1 MCNDSPNHCFI
12 NRNIITPSA
21 ALLILRLSS
30 KISEE
35 TSSFALPSFDSG
47 CSDWTLWNTNT
58 YRCYTFA
65 YQQPLIYLIALLS
78 QAKYRLTVFRAK
90 EADTR
95 ATEAIRWAESTRSV
109 MSLSNWA
116 SWLPFWDTLRTDDRE
131 LREKSFYFSGKKQ
144 QEHTN
149 RGRGTQNTC
158 ARREHSSAASGHVSL
173 HGKHSPEH
181 RFSSAPLPNHSPV
194 SSGGGAPDPAQQ
206 PTSQPADQCDIII
219 IASVC
224 WKALLLTT
232 IVSLTLVWF
241 LNSSVKLTAFSS
253 SSWLSSICESKD
265 RHATLRFWWPDWQKE
280 RKNSN
285 KTPLNFRRMLRQCH
299 ACFIKQRNSKKK
311 CELCSSLTDLSML
324 LTTRLFWT

>member
-30 KISEE
+30 KLSEE
-35 TSSFALPSFDSG
+35 TSSFALPSSDSG

-58 YRCYTFA
+58 CRCYTFA
-65 YQQPLIYLIALLS
+65 YQPPLIYLIALLF
-78 QAKYRLTVFRAK
+78 QAKYRLTMFRAK

-95 ATEAIRWAESTRSV
+95 ATEAIWWAESTRSV

-158 ARREHSSAASGHVSL
+158 ARSEHSSAASGHVSL

-194 SSGGGAPDPAQQ
+194 SSGGGATDPAQQ

-241 LNSSVKLTAFSS
+241 VNSSVKLTAFSS
-253 SSWLSSICESKD
+253 SSWLSSICEAKD

-280 RKNSN
+280 RERIAKRHLWISEESI
-285 KTPLNFRRMLRQCH
+285 Q
-299 ACFIKQRNSKKK
+299 CFITQRNSKKNK
-311 CELCSSLTDLSML
+311 KPWAL
-324 LTTRLFWT
+324 L

>member
-1 MCNDSPNHCFI
+1 M
-12 NRNIITPSA
+12 A
-21 ALLILRLSS
+21 APIEH
-30 KISEE
+30 SEIQIHVGVIH
-35 TSSFALPSFDSG
+35 LH
-47 CSDWTLWNTNT
+47 TN
-58 YRCYTFA
+58 
-65 YQQPLIYLIALLS
+65 
-78 QAKYRLTVFRAK
+78 
-90 EADTR
+90 
-95 ATEAIRWAESTRSV
+95 
-109 MSLSNWA
+109 SLSFTLLHCCLRPNTD
-116 SWLPFWDTLRTDDRE
+116 LPCLE
-131 LREKSFYFSGKKQ
+131 LRRQTLGQLKPSDGQSQLVLWCHCQTEPADCHSETRYTLMTENWERRVFISVGKKQ

-158 ARREHSSAASGHVSL
+158 ARSEHSSAASGHVSL

-194 SSGGGAPDPAQQ
+194 SSGGGATDPAQQ

-241 LNSSVKLTAFSS
+241 VNSSVKLTAFSS

-280 RKNSN
+280 RERVAKRHLWISEE
-285 KTPLNFRRMLRQCH
+285 C
-299 ACFIKQRNSKKK
+299 
-311 CELCSSLTDLSML
+311 
-324 LTTRLFWT
+324 